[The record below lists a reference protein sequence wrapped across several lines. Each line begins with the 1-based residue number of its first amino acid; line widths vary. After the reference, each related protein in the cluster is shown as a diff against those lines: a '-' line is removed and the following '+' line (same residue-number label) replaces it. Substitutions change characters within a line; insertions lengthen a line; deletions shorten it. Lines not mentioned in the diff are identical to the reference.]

1 MRNLFQKSIVAF
13 VLLVIFSANTMAV
26 SIPQNINSIVPA
38 KDKIFLSDST
48 SIDSAYTNAL
58 KEFKNSNKAEK
69 KARVKDAKK
78 ILAVYKAK
86 KKAGDDVSTNE
97 ILLAILCVI
106 LPPLAVY
113 LHQGKVTN
121 NKFWISLVLTLLFVV
136 PGIVYSLLV
145 VFGGL

>member
-1 MRNLFQKSIVAF
+1 MRNLFQKSIAAF
-13 VLLVIFSANTMAV
+13 VLTLLFSANAMAV
-26 SIPQNINSIVPA
+26 SIPHKTNITEPT
-38 KDKIFLSDST
+38 KDITILSDST
-48 SIDSAYTNAL
+48 LLDSAYNSAL
-58 KEFKNSNKAEK
+58 KEFKNSSKAEK
-69 KARVKDAKK
+69 KAKIKDAKK
-78 ILAVYKAK
+78 IMSEYKAK

-121 NKFWISLVLTLLFVV
+121 NKFWISLVLTLLILV
-136 PGIVYSLLV
+136 PGIIYSLLV